1 MARNAF
7 LDGLAAYDVA
17 FKREEQAGRNFFADA
32 MDANKTNNT
41 LMNDAVTRAFNQ
53 QTIDQRGQQ
62 FPFALAG
69 LSRADEIARLMQP
82 ANAALT
88 GVTSNYLVD
97 QAGNGAY
104 GAQIANRFNLQ
115 GVLGATN
122 LTNAQTAAQN
132 AKFTNAYVNKDSA
145 ALGALMGIPA
155 ADITFDPATGV
166 ATQVST
172 GKALHP
178 QGFNVAMSQRAAQS
192 AFEQA
197 QAVER
202 ANAIKAILN
211 PGTASTLPTVPT
223 MSMANKF
230 NVATPTVAADAVP
243 NTPDIKDAAGMPSM
257 INQTNAD
264 MLQMFNRNVAPF
276 TPTTAAATAPD
287 AATTPAIAAI
297 DAKLAEFAQAGL
309 NTAGLQ
315 QERADAVQAA
325 MRGQPTA
332 AQRVTMDKQQ
342 AAADAAKFDGNA
354 RNVAIRVA
362 ASPVGHVA
370 LSFAELSAL
379 QSFLRSDPTNA
390 ARFGLTQAK
399 VDEAIK
405 FNTYLANKQ

>member
-1 MARNAF
+1 MASNAF
-7 LDGLAAYDVA
+7 EKFISA
-17 FKREEQAGRNFFADA
+17 FDTSAKREEQAGRNFFADA

-41 LMNDAVTRAFNQ
+41 LMNDAVIRAFNQ

-62 FPFALAG
+62 FPYALAG

-104 GAQIANRFNLQ
+104 GAQVANRFNLQ

-132 AKFTNAYVNKDSA
+132 AEFTNAYVNKDAA

-178 QGFNVAMSQRAAQS
+178 QGFNVAMSQLATKSAA
-192 AFEQA
+192 EQA
-197 QAVER
+197 AYLERVNAV
-202 ANAIKAILN
+202 KAMMT
-211 PGTASTLPTVPT
+211 PGASTLTTAPTT
-223 MSMANKF
+223 GMASQDNP
-230 NVATPTVAADAVP
+230 VTPAVISAP
-243 NTPDIKDAAGMPSM
+243 
-257 INQTNAD
+257 
-264 MLQMFNRNVAPF
+264 VAPVNT
-276 TPTTAAATAPD
+276 TPMTATWPDSYNPAPAPD
-287 AATTPAIAAI
+287 AATTPAIAVI

>member
-1 MARNAF
+1 MASNAF
-7 LDGLAAYDVA
+7 EKFLSA
-17 FKREEQAGRNFFADA
+17 FDTSAKREEQAGRNFFADA

-62 FPFALAG
+62 FPYALAG

-104 GAQIANRFNLQ
+104 GAQVANRFNLQ

-132 AKFTNAYVNKDSA
+132 AEFTNAYVNKDAA

-155 ADITFDPATGV
+155 EDITFDPATGV

-178 QGFNVAMSQRAAQS
+178 QGFNVAMSQLATKSAA
-192 AFEQA
+192 EQA
-197 QAVER
+197 AYLERVNAV
-202 ANAIKAILN
+202 KAMMT
-211 PGTASTLPTVPT
+211 PGASTLPTAPT
-223 MSMANKF
+223 MGMASRYDP
-230 NVATPTVAADAVP
+230 AP
-243 NTPDIKDAAGMPSM
+243 
-257 INQTNAD
+257 
-264 MLQMFNRNVAPF
+264 VAP
-276 TPTTAAATAPD
+276 TSMTAVFPETSGLGNQAIYRDAGSAPAPD
-287 AATTPAIAAI
+287 AATTPAIAVI

>member
-1 MARNAF
+1 MASNAF
-7 LDGLAAYDVA
+7 EKFLSA
-17 FKREEQAGRNFFADA
+17 FDTSAKREETFGRNFFADA
-32 MDANKTNNT
+32 MDANRVNN
-41 LMNDAVTRAFNQ
+41 LMLNDAVTRAFNQ
-53 QTIDQRGQQ
+53 QTIDQKGQQ
-62 FPFALAG
+62 FPFTLAG
-69 LSRADEIARLMQP
+69 LARTDEIARLMQP

-88 GVTSNYLVD
+88 GVTANYLVD

-132 AKFTNAYVNKDSA
+132 AEFTNAYVNKDSA

-155 ADITFDPATGV
+155 ADIMFDPATGV

-172 GKALHP
+172 GKSIQP
-178 QGFNVAMSQRAAQS
+178 QGFNVAMSQLATKSAA
-192 AFEQA
+192 EQA
-197 QAVER
+197 AYLERMNAV
-202 ANAIKAILN
+202 KAMLT
-211 PGTASTLPTVPT
+211 PGASSLPT
-223 MSMANKF
+223 A
-230 NVATPTVAADAVP
+230 
-243 NTPDIKDAAGMPSM
+243 
-257 INQTNAD
+257 
-264 MLQMFNRNVAPF
+264 
-276 TPTTAAATAPD
+276 PTTGMASRYNNVPAAAVMAAPAAPVNTTPMTAVWPDNYNPASAPD
-287 AATTPAIAAI
+287 TAIVPAVAAI
-297 DAKLAEFAQAGL
+297 DAKLAAFTQAGL
-309 NTAGLQ
+309 NTSGLQ

-332 AQRVTMDKQQ
+332 AQRATMDRQQ